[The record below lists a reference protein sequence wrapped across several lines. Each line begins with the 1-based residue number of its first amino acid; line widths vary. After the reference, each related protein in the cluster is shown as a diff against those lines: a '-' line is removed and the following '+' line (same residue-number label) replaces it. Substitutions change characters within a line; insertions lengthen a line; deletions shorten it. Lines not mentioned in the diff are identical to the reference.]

1 MRIKNAIRIF
11 VLAHFAVLVLLFLSK
26 EVYSNFTVAMLS
38 SMLIL
43 MGSLYSYRTM
53 INQRV
58 ETADIED
65 NKDVI
70 DMMDDPYDLYEEE
83 RENEVADIKQMIKE
97 EKARQKSNI
106 VQNTTKNASAWIS
119 LYRLIPYAF
128 LILGFL
134 ALNNNH
140 SLLVLP
146 YLLGLAAGI
155 PLGYFISRELFISRS
170 SEHLE

>member
-1 MRIKNAIRIF
+1 MRIKQAVRIF
-11 VLAHFAVLVLLFLSK
+11 VLSHFAVLLLLFLSK
-26 EVYSNFTVAMLS
+26 AVYANFTVAMLT
-38 SMLIL
+38 SMFIV
-43 MGSLYSYRTM
+43 MGSLYSYRNM
-53 INQRV
+53 IAQRV
-58 ETADIED
+58 EGAELDDT
-65 NKDVI
+65 KDVI

-83 RENEVADIKQMIKE
+83 REQEITDIKQMIKE

-106 VQNTTKNASAWIS
+106 VQNTTQNASAWVS

-134 ALNNNH
+134 ALNNSH

-155 PLGYFISRELFISRS
+155 PLGYFIARELFISQS
-170 SEHLE
+170 SEH

>member
-11 VLAHFAVLVLLFLSK
+11 VLSNFIILVLLFLSK
-26 EVYSNFTVAMLS
+26 AVYANFTVAMLS
-38 SMLIL
+38 SMFIL
-43 MGSLYSYRTM
+43 MGSLYSYRSM

-58 ETADIED
+58 ENIDIED
-65 NKDVI
+65 HKDVI

-106 VQNTTKNASAWIS
+106 IQNTTKNASAWIS
-119 LYRLIPYAF
+119 LYRLVPYAF
-128 LILGFL
+128 LIIGFL
-134 ALNNNH
+134 SLNNNH

-146 YLLGLAAGI
+146 YLIGLAAGI
-155 PLGYFISRELFISRS
+155 PLGYIISRELFISQS
-170 SEHLE
+170 SEY

>member
-1 MRIKNAIRIF
+1 
-11 VLAHFAVLVLLFLSK
+11 
-26 EVYSNFTVAMLS
+26 
-38 SMLIL
+38 
-43 MGSLYSYRTM
+43 M

-58 ETADIED
+58 ENIDIED
-65 NKDVI
+65 HKDVI

-106 VQNTTKNASAWIS
+106 IQNTTKNASAWVS
-119 LYRLIPYAF
+119 LYRLVPYAF
-128 LILGFL
+128 LIIGFL
-134 ALNNNH
+134 SLNNNH

-155 PLGYFISRELFISRS
+155 PLGYIISRELFISQS
-170 SEHLE
+170 SEH